1 MLFPSS
7 GMLFHPVSGKSYSHV
22 KTLGGNG
29 WEERGLSRGWGT
41 EERTCPVSP
50 ERGPHDPLQPPRPCG
65 NVGPYSQ
72 IFPFFSRKPEKDTLC
87 EISWYFKCWQP
98 SHIKKKK
105 KKTSRAKSN
114 KPLAWVWPVG
124 GGVAGSAPTGLMGA
138 VASEGDKVLE
148 DSSPWCLTPSSLW
161 QSGEAPAHS

>member
-105 KKTSRAKSN
+105 KKNFKSQIQQT
-114 KPLAWVWPVG
+114 PGLGMACGWRG
-124 GGVAGSAPTGLMGA
+124 GGVCSNRFNGCCRL
-138 VASEGDKVLE
+138 
-148 DSSPWCLTPSSLW
+148 
-161 QSGEAPAHS
+161 